1 MVNIDRLSLVVVVV
15 VLVVMVTTTIIS
27 YVPILGQV

>member
-15 VLVVMVTTTIIS
+15 LLVVMVTTTIIS

>member
-1 MVNIDRLSLVVVVV
+1 MINIDRLSLVVVVV